1 MLKARCRE
9 AVCGLSVGA
18 VDACTAGRKDHE
30 NAVSGFD
37 LFHSG
42 PGTLDDSCALVPVY
56 GRVLDREI
64 PVPRMHVRLA
74 DSACRDADQYLAG
87 PGSGKLNPLDME
99 GSAPLVNDGCCY
111 L

>member
-1 MLKARCRE
+1 
-9 AVCGLSVGA
+9 
-18 VDACTAGRKDHE
+18 
-30 NAVSGFD
+30 
-37 LFHSG
+37 
-42 PGTLDDSCALVPVY
+42 
-56 GRVLDREI
+56 
-64 PVPRMHVRLA
+64 MHVRLA